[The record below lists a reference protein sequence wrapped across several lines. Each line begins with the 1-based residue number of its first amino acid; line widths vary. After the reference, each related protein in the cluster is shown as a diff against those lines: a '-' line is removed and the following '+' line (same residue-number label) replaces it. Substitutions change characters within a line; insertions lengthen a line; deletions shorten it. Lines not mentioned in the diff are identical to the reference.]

1 MGGGGDRA
9 IESLG
14 GNWTPCARESSLS
27 RIEQMFS
34 SASPMRSAGTF
45 PITPLSAKWPG
56 VWSTLRRQR
65 GPIHRQAMS
74 HHRRYRRMLAAS
86 GPNRA
91 ILSLLCPPMVAAATC
106 PSARHPEIGGHI
118 PLLPDRPRYPRFPVE
133 RVRDISCEACE
144 SRLLALPP
152 RCSSPELALHTVRR
166 TGQEG
171 TPSTARS
178 APGGR
183 VAPTRSAISPRPG

>member
-1 MGGGGDRA
+1 
-9 IESLG
+9 
-14 GNWTPCARESSLS
+14 
-27 RIEQMFS
+27 
-34 SASPMRSAGTF
+34 
-45 PITPLSAKWPG
+45 
-56 VWSTLRRQR
+56 
-65 GPIHRQAMS
+65 MS
-74 HHRRYRRMLAAS
+74 HHRRYRRMVAAS

-106 PSARHPEIGGHI
+106 PSARQQEIGVQI
-118 PLLPDRPRYPRFPVE
+118 PLLRDRPRYPRFPVE

-152 RCSSPELALHTVRR
+152 RCSSPELALHTVLR

-183 VAPTRSAISPRPG
+183 VARTRSAISPQPGREPQAPTAVLRSAPASHPAHPPRARPPPLHSFP